1 MVRLFFAF
9 ITGLGVGSVAFIAG
23 LGVGALL
30 MHELMSPIFPED
42 KVNYQTLHFP
52 ALDATLHMTARTWG
66 ITGDHDEVRIC
77 DRPVDFNSSGCL
89 VFHSPELFYRKDGTD
104 ELVVYVSSSAVP
116 SDQPTRLGSI
126 DVLVHELKTADQFA
140 KTEMSYEQ
148 GGLLRIY
155 AP

>member
-9 ITGLGVGSVAFIAG
+9 IAGLGVGSVAFIVG
-23 LGVGALL
+23 LGVGSLL
-30 MHELMSPIFPED
+30 TYKLMTPIFEVR
-42 KVNYQTLHFP
+42 VNYQTLHFP
-52 ALDATLHMTARTWG
+52 AIGVTLHMTARTWG
-66 ITGDHDEVRIC
+66 ITGNHDEVRIC
-77 DRPVDFNSSGCL
+77 DRPVDFNCSGCL
-89 VFHSPELFYRKDGTD
+89 VFYSPELFYRKDGTD

-116 SDQPTRLGSI
+116 SDQPTRLGSV
-126 DVLVHELKTADQFA
+126 DVLVHELKTAEQFA